1 MVTGVPVLYNAPEL
15 CPTIIDALRE
25 NLGSAAV
32 DDTPQRLSASE
43 DFALFAQQIPSVY
56 LTIGTGE
63 AKDGFCYGNHH
74 PSVRYDESALS
85 VGAAA
90 YAICAQALLEKCKAE
105 KKAII

>member
-1 MVTGVPVLYNAPEL
+1 MRRSCVRHSLTPFVK
-15 CPTIIDALRE
+15 IW
-25 NLGSAAV
+25 AATPWSN
-32 DDTPQRLSASE
+32 TPQRLSASE

-85 VGAAA
+85 IGAAA
-90 YAICAQALLEKCKAE
+90 YAICAQALLENRSAE
-105 KKAII
+105 KKAI